1 MDFATPTRPSLRDAA
16 PACPAAE
23 VVHSSSAELRL
34 SGTAALGVIAPDD
47 VRLVALRQACALL
60 ETLEAESQSLDLR
73 LETAKRLDPMRHG
86 VGKTS
91 LESAIDQTRTLI
103 RELDEH
109 LCAAAESARAASRTV
124 ARTHPKDI
132 Q

>member
-1 MDFATPTRPSLRDAA
+1 MDFATPTRPSHRDAA
-16 PACPAAE
+16 PACPAAD
-23 VVHSSSAELRL
+23 VVHSSSVALRL
-34 SGTAALGVIAPDD
+34 SGTAALGVIAPNDP
-47 VRLVALRQACALL
+47 RLVALRQACALL

-73 LETAKRLDPMRHG
+73 LEASKRLDPMRH
-86 VGKTS
+86 VLGKTS

>member
-1 MDFATPTRPSLRDAA
+1 
-16 PACPAAE
+16 
-23 VVHSSSAELRL
+23 VHSSSAELRL
-34 SGTAALGVIAPDD
+34 SGTAALGVIAPNDA
-47 VRLVALRQACALL
+47 RLVALRQACALL

-73 LETAKRLDPMRHG
+73 LEASKRSDPMRH
-86 VGKTS
+86 VLGKTS

>member
-16 PACPAAE
+16 PACPAAD
-23 VVHSSSAELRL
+23 VVYSSSVALRL

-73 LETAKRLDPMRHG
+73 LETAKRLDPMPSCCGTIGEAGCEALPRMGHG
-86 VGKTS
+86 
-91 LESAIDQTRTLI
+91 
-103 RELDEH
+103 
-109 LCAAAESARAASRTV
+109 
-124 ARTHPKDI
+124 
-132 Q
+132 

>member
-1 MDFATPTRPSLRDAA
+1 MDFASPTRPSLRDAVPPGPSA
-16 PACPAAE
+16 D
-23 VVHSSSAELRL
+23 VVHSFSAELRL
-34 SGTAALGVIAPDD
+34 SGTAALGAIAPDD

-60 ETLEAESQSLDLR
+60 ETLKAESQSLDLR
-73 LETAKRLDPMRHG
+73 LEASKRLDPMRH
-86 VGKTS
+86 VLGKTS
-91 LESAIDQTRTLI
+91 LESAIDQTRILI